1 MILSLIIYR
10 RQNKKFNMALTVH
23 KSVLLNEVIESM
35 NLKEGDIVFD
45 GTLGGGG
52 YSEEILKKIGESGI
66 LIGTDLDS
74 AAHKKVNKR
83 LEKYKT
89 QKYFFQKN
97 YSQISEILEEL
108 NIEKI
113 DSATLDLGISSD
125 QLEEIQRGISF
136 KNLDNPLDMNLT
148 DNEELKKLTASEILN
163 EWDEESIAD
172 IIFYYGDERAAKK
185 IASAVIKKRKTK
197 PFEKVKDLV
206 DLLEDEIGYFYKHK
220 KIHPST
226 KTFQALRIT
235 VNDEMGN
242 LKTALKDVIKNI
254 KTRGRFSVVTFHSL
268 EDRITKKIF
277 KEFEEEGL
285 IKRVNKKVIKPSEEE
300 LKENPRARSAK
311 LRIVEIL

>member
-1 MILSLIIYR
+1 
-10 RQNKKFNMALTVH
+10 MALTVH

-35 NLKEGDIVFD
+35 NLEEGNIVFD

-185 IASAVIKKRKTK
+185 IASAVIEKRKTK
-197 PFEKVKDLV
+197 SFEKVKDLV

-242 LKTALKDVIKNI
+242 LKIALKDVIKSI
-254 KTRGRFSVVTFHSL
+254 KKGGKFSVVTFHSL

-285 IKRVNKKVIKPSEEE
+285 VKRINKKVIKPSEEE

>member
-1 MILSLIIYR
+1 MILSLINR

-35 NLKEGDIVFD
+35 NLEEGNIVFD

-185 IASAVIKKRKTK
+185 IASAVIEKRKTK
-197 PFEKVKDLV
+197 SFEKVKDLV

-242 LKTALKDVIKNI
+242 LKIALKDVIKSI
-254 KTRGRFSVVTFHSL
+254 KKGGKFSVVTFHSL

-285 IKRVNKKVIKPSEEE
+285 VKRINKKVIKPSEEE

>member
-1 MILSLIIYR
+1 MT
-10 RQNKKFNMALTVH
+10 LTVH
-23 KSVLLNEVIESM
+23 KPVLLNEVIESM

-74 AAHKKVNKR
+74 AALKKVSQR

-89 QKYFFQKN
+89 QKNFFQKN
-97 YSQISEILEEL
+97 YAQIAEILEEL

-113 DSATLDLGISSD
+113 SVATLDLGISSD

-148 DNEELKKLTASEILN
+148 DDENLKKLTAAEILN
-163 EWDEESIAD
+163 EWDEESISD
-172 IIFYYGDERAAKK
+172 IIFYYGDEKTARK
-185 IASAVIKKRKTK
+185 IAKAIVEKRQEKS
-197 PFEKVKDLV
+197 FEKVSDLV
-206 DLLEDEIGYFYKHK
+206 DLLEREIGHFYKHK
-220 KIHPST
+220 KIHPAT

-242 LKTALKDVIKNI
+242 LKIALKDIVKFLE
-254 KTRGRFSVVTFHSL
+254 KGGRFAVVSFHSL
-268 EDRITKKIF
+268 EDRVVKKIF
-277 KEFEEEGL
+277 KELEDEGE
-285 IKRVNKKVIKPSEEE
+285 IKRVNRKVIKPTEEE

-311 LRIVEIL
+311 LRVVEKI

>member
-1 MILSLIIYR
+1 M
-10 RQNKKFNMALTVH
+10 QNKKFNMAITVH
-23 KSVLLNEVIESM
+23 KSVLLNEVIKSM

-52 YSEEILKKIGESGI
+52 YSEEILKKIGEDGI

-74 AAHKKVNKR
+74 AALDKVEKR

-97 YSQISEILEEL
+97 YSQILDILKEL
-108 NIEKI
+108 NIEEL

-125 QLEEIQRGISF
+125 QLEEIQKRGISF

-148 DNEELKKLTASEILN
+148 DSNELKKLTAKEILN

-172 IIFYYGDERAAKK
+172 IIFYYSDERAAKK
-185 IASAVIKKRKTK
+185 IASAVVKQREDK
-197 PFEKVKDLV
+197 PFETVKDLV
-206 DLLEDEIGYFYKHK
+206 DLLEKEIGHFYKHK
-220 KIHPST
+220 KIHPAT

-235 VNDEMGN
+235 VNDEVGN
-242 LKTALKDVIKNI
+242 LKIALKDVMRNI
-254 KTRGRFSVVTFHSL
+254 KKGGRFSVVTFHSL
-268 EDRITKKIF
+268 EDKITKKIF
-277 KEFEEEGL
+277 KEFEDTGL
-285 IKRVNKKVIKPSEEE
+285 VKRVNKKVIKPSVIE
-300 LKENPRARSAK
+300 LEKNPRARSAK

>member
-1 MILSLIIYR
+1 
-10 RQNKKFNMALTVH
+10 
-23 KSVLLNEVIESM
+23 M
-35 NLKEGDIVFD
+35 NLEEGNIVFD

-185 IASAVIKKRKTK
+185 IASAVIEKRKTK
-197 PFEKVKDLV
+197 SFEKVKDLV

-242 LKTALKDVIKNI
+242 LKIALKDVIKSI
-254 KTRGRFSVVTFHSL
+254 KKGGKFSVVTFHSL

-285 IKRVNKKVIKPSEEE
+285 VKRINKKVIKPSEEE